1 MSPSEP
7 SGSSSQAL
15 PNTEKEQLLA
25 RIQELEAAEHSEH
38 TDWLTQTSLSKDD
51 ELRRSDSRAL
61 PILFLGNLSHKQA
74 VHKHVVIFAYHLCAD
89 DCITRADS
97 C

>member
-15 PNTEKEQLLA
+15 PVKEKEKLLA
-25 RIQELEAAEHSEH
+25 RIQHLEAAEHSGH

-51 ELRRSDSRAL
+51 ELARSDSAL
-61 PILFLGNLSHKQA
+61 PAVCLGNL
-74 VHKHVVIFAYHLCAD
+74 
-89 DCITRADS
+89 
-97 C
+97 

>member
-15 PNTEKEQLLA
+15 PDTEKEHLLA
-25 RIQELEAAEHSEH
+25 RIQELEAAEHSEQP
-38 TDWLTQTSLSKDD
+38 DWLTQTSLSNDD
-51 ELRRSDSRAL
+51 ELRRSDSRAH
-61 PILFLGNLSHKQA
+61 PVEFLGNQSHMQA
-74 VHKHVVIFAYHLCAD
+74 VLKHVVIFACNLCAAD
-89 DCITRADS
+89 LLRRADS

>member
-7 SGSSSQAL
+7 SGYSSQAL
-15 PNTEKEQLLA
+15 PKTEKEQLLA

-51 ELRRSDSRAL
+51 ELRRSDSGAL
-61 PILFLGNLSHKQA
+61 SVVFLGNQSHVQA
-74 VHKHVVIFAYHLCAD
+74 VFNMW
-89 DCITRADS
+89 
-97 C
+97 